1 MKIKY
6 VVFRQKAQYGWIS
19 HKELYD
25 HKDVLLDR
33 DISNRFLSFINN
45 IHSAARVNKHIEL
58 PFQSIWFKYYL
69 DESKLNRDD
78 EIIFMFEDGS
88 RPCFIWSYLKYLK
101 RRYPKSHLCF
111 ASFNCSFRYPPQR
124 LKNIEKYYDFIT
136 SFDRKDCRERGW
148 GWYSGIYSKMDSM
161 EPTEEYESDVYFAGA
176 DKGRLPLVMDIYK
189 RLTAAG
195 LKCDFY
201 VTSVRKE
208 DIIPDSGIHFNEW
221 IKYEEVVE
229 KCCKTRCLLD
239 VIQPGQDGETYR
251 QGEAVAYGIKLL
263 TNYQNIITE
272 RYYNPSQMQVFK
284 SAEDIDIGF
293 IKQPYSHKDFPYNGC
308 LAPYNRL
315 LWLSKQFKSNNYD

>member
-19 HKELYD
+19 HKELFA
-25 HKDVLLDR
+25 HADVLLDR
-33 DISNRFLSFINN
+33 DIPNKILSFINN
-45 IHSAARVNKHIEL
+45 IHSAARVNKNFEL
-58 PFQSIWFKYYL
+58 PFQSFWFKYYL

-111 ASFNCSFRYPPQR
+111 ASFNCSFRYPPKR
-124 LKNIEKYYDFIT
+124 LKKIEKYYDFIT
-136 SFDRKDCRERGW
+136 SFDRKDCKERGW
-148 GWYSGIYSKMDSM
+148 GWYSGIYSKMDDM
-161 EPTEEYESDVYFAGA
+161 EPNGEYESDVYFAGA
-176 DKGRLPLVMDIYK
+176 DKGRLPLVLDIYK
-189 RLTAAG
+189 GLTAAG

-201 VTSVRKE
+201 VTSVKQE
-208 DIIPDSGIHFNEW
+208 NIIPDCGIHFNEW
-221 IKYEEVVE
+221 VNYETVVE

-263 TNYQNIITE
+263 TNYQNIVSE
-272 RYYNPSQMQVFK
+272 RYYNPQQMQVFK
-284 SAEDIDIGF
+284 TADDIDINF
-293 IKQPYSHKDFPYNGC
+293 IKEPYSFRDFPYNGC
-308 LAPYNRL
+308 LAPYKRL
-315 LWLSKQFKSNNYD
+315 LWLSEQFKNK